1 MKNTKTLVN
10 WWRGGDLNSR
20 PSGYEPD
27 ELPGC
32 STPRSDHQLLIIRHQ
47 LPTSKQLNATDR
59 VPQAVAL
66 PLESKIV
73 APIPRELMGLTNPT
87 A

>member
-1 MKNTKTLVN
+1 MKIAKTLVN

-32 STPRSDHQLLIIRHQ
+32 STPRSDHQGLIIRYR
-47 LPTSKQLNATDR
+47 LPESKRLNATDR

-73 APIPRELMGLTNPT
+73 APIPPELMGLTNPT